1 METISVSKGAAV
13 KPLAF
18 VPDPLLLGHCSSC
31 PVLAYPGKDWIE
43 NLLLATGREVTLCF
57 KEVNSFFFCCAVRK
71 KIMIMLRWRCISSKR
86 VSNDW
91 V

>member
-18 VPDPLLLGHCSSC
+18 VPDPLVLGHCSSC
-31 PVLAYPGKDWIE
+31 PVLAYPGKDCTE

-57 KEVNSFFFCCAVRK
+57 KEVNSFFFL
-71 KIMIMLRWRCISSKR
+71 LRSKEE
-86 VSNDW
+86 NYDNAQMEMYLI
-91 V
+91 

>member
-18 VPDPLLLGHCSSC
+18 VPDPLVLGHCSSC
-31 PVLAYPGKDWIE
+31 PVLAYPGKDCIE

-57 KEVNSFFFCCAVRK
+57 KEVNSFF
-71 KIMIMLRWRCISSKR
+71 LLHSKEE
-86 VSNDW
+86 NYDNAQMEMYLI
-91 V
+91 